1 MLHNACAA
9 LTGVQ
14 LNHIKIMG
22 SSSFVTGLLAQ
33 LGGAAP
39 AQLSDRKG
47 VCREDRQAGRCLLG
61 FICVFKNR
69 ISKRREGINFIQE

>member
-9 LTGVQ
+9 LTG
-14 LNHIKIMG
+14 HIKIMG
-22 SSSFVTGLLAQ
+22 SSSFVTGPLAQ
-33 LGGAAP
+33 LGGTAP